1 MSVPS
6 PRPQPV
12 GDPRPAGRAKDG
24 AWSEWPDFAY
34 GLGALYESE
43 GDLEQA
49 AGWFRRAAESGH
61 PRAALALV
69 DVLGR
74 LADERGERS
83 PGASDVLLAEAT
95 RWLARACASSG
106 RDAAAPDAIELV
118 TDMLNRHQRRAAR
131 RGVPEPAATS

>member
-1 MSVPS
+1 MPVPS
-6 PRPQPV
+6 SRPQPL

-24 AWSEWPDFAY
+24 ACSEWPDFAY
-34 GLGALYESE
+34 WLGTLYESE

-49 AGWFRRAAESGH
+49 AGWLRRAAESGH

-74 LADERGERS
+74 LADERP
-83 PGASDVLLAEAT
+83 PGACDVLLAEAT
-95 RWLARACASSG
+95 RWLSVACASSG
-106 RDAAAPDAIELV
+106 RDAATPDAIELV